1 MEDRKVGLIRI
12 TTLINTDNFADPKSR
27 PTDVFKTPRMREYL
41 IAKAHAQSEDPQF
54 FLYDIVRDDDGILQP
69 NGTIRQPTLSEK
81 SETGWYDLPG
91 PAKLWPDSQLWYQ
104 ANGLEVDPE
113 KTDGALKALAIME
126 SGHWV
131 EGWVKAM
138 IRGDEKNRDYSIRWE
153 DA

>member
-1 MEDRKVGLIRI
+1 MSDKL
-12 TTLINTDNFADPKSR
+12 
-27 PTDVFKTPRMREYL
+27 
-41 IAKAHAQSEDPQF
+41 
-54 FLYDIVRDDDGILQP
+54 
-69 NGTIRQPTLSEK
+69 
-81 SETGWYDLPG
+81 ETGWYDLPG

-113 KTDGALKALAIME
+113 QTDGALRALAIME